1 MNSQATYSNSKSIT
15 EWWIKIEIP
24 IGQRDTLATYFLKSI
39 QIIPKIA
46 PQTVVIITRLFCN
59 SNTSSHFSF
68 SLRSKVTEIFSNHW
82 EREAQESVFLD
93 GEKPGYLKDEGIQLL
108 ATYHKNLAPKIQ
120 PVEVEREFLLDT
132 GVTELPLKG
141 YIDLIDDQHYI
152 IDHKTSKRS
161 FPKDAAERDIQLT
174 AYAMA
179 HRKLYG

>member
-1 MNSQATYSNSKSIT
+1 M
-15 EWWIKIEIP
+15 
-24 IGQRDTLATYFLKSI
+24 L
-39 QIIPKIA
+39 
-46 PQTVVIITRLFCN
+46 V
-59 SNTSSHFSF
+59 
-68 SLRSKVTEIFSNHW
+68 SLGKVTEIFSDHW
-82 EREAQESVFLD
+82 EREAQKTVFCD
-93 GEKPGYLKDEGIQLL
+93 GEKLGYLKDQGIQLL
-108 ATYHKNLAPKIQ
+108 TTYHENLAPKIQ

-179 HRKLYG
+179 YRKLYGQDERGVRLDTMVRTKQPKIQQLKATRTQADIERFLRIAEKVEQ